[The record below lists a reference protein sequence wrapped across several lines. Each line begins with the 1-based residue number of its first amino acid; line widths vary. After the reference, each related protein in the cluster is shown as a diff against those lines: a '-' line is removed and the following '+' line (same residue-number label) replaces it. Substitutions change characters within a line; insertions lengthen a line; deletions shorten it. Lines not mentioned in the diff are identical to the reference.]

1 MEFTGE
7 RAIPGQTDPDLMNE
21 HWARYAFAEAL
32 VGSKRVL
39 DAGCGV
45 GYGAA
50 RLAEVAAE
58 VVALDQARDPLTAG
72 DKQYSHPR
80 LRFVQ
85 GDCTR
90 FPFAD
95 SSLDA
100 VVAFEV
106 IEHLDEWKALIEESR
121 RVLVPAGQFIVST
134 PNRLY
139 YGEARED
146 PNPFHVHEF
155 THDEFREELGR
166 CFPHVMLFLENHA
179 DALVFAGEQFQGIR
193 ARLETADQAPDEAH
207 FFLAVCSQRP
217 LHGSQ
222 AFVYLPSSAN
232 LLREREKHIGLL
244 QGEVNKRDEWLAA
257 ARVELDKFDAV
268 QESAKRTI
276 AQLEQENADKG
287 NWAQRLDGEL
297 AGVRAERERCIQL
310 LEDSE
315 KRVTERTDWAQ
326 RLDGEL
332 AGVRA
337 ERERCIQLLEDSE
350 KRVTER
356 TDWAQRLDGELAG
369 VRAERERCIQLLED
383 SEKRVTERTDWAQR
397 LDGELAGVR
406 AERERCIQ
414 LLEDSEKRVTERTDW
429 AQRLDGELA
438 GVRAE
443 RERCIQL
450 LEDSEKRVTERTDCS
465 TASWRVSAPSGR
477 DASARRFREAGDRAH
492 RLGAAAR
499 WRVGGCPRRAG
510 EMHPIARRFREAGDR
525 AHRCPRRAGEMHP
538 IARRFRE
545 AGDRAHRLGAAARWR
560 VGGTVTR
567 RAERE
572 RCIQLQ
578 AARRF
583 REAGDPLRAPTG
595 RSGSMASW
603 MRYDRSWP

>member
-72 DKQYSHPR
+72 GKQYSHPR

-179 DALVFAGEQFQGIR
+179 DALVFAGEFQGIR
-193 ARLETADQAPDEAH
+193 AHLETVDQAPDEAH

-276 AQLEQENADKG
+276 AQLEQENADKE

-297 AGVRAERERCIQL
+297 AGVRAEREKCIQL

-337 ERERCIQLLEDSE
+337 EREKCIQLLEDSE

-369 VRAERERCIQLLED
+369 VRAEREKCIQLLED

-397 LDGELAGVR
+397 LDGELDEVR
-406 AERERCIQ
+406 Q
-414 LLEDSEKRVTERTDW
+414 
-429 AQRLDGELA
+429 ELA
-438 GVRAE
+438 AIRGSLAY
-443 RERCIQL
+443 
-450 LEDSEKRVTERTDCS
+450 
-465 TASWRVSAPSGR
+465 RVSKRIGIMP
-477 DASARRFREAGDRAH
+477 AR
-492 RLGAAAR
+492 AAAPA
-499 WRVGGCPRRAG
+499 VQSSSSTDEDGPNSA
-510 EMHPIARRFREAGDR
+510 
-525 AHRCPRRAGEMHP
+525 
-538 IARRFRE
+538 
-545 AGDRAHRLGAAARWR
+545 
-560 VGGTVTR
+560 
-567 RAERE
+567 
-572 RCIQLQ
+572 
-578 AARRF
+578 
-583 REAGDPLRAPTG
+583 
-595 RSGSMASW
+595 
-603 MRYDRSWP
+603 

>member
-72 DKQYSHPR
+72 GKQYSHPR

-179 DALVFAGEQFQGIR
+179 DALVFAGEFQGIR
-193 ARLETADQAPDEAH
+193 AHLETVDQAPDEAH

-276 AQLEQENADKG
+276 AQLEQENADKE
-287 NWAQRLDGEL
+287 NWARLDGEL
-297 AGVRAERERCIQL
+297 AGVRAEREKCIQL

-337 ERERCIQLLEDSE
+337 EREKCIQLLEDSE

-356 TDWAQRLDGELAG
+356 TDWAQRLDGELDE
-369 VRAERERCIQLLED
+369 VRQ
-383 SEKRVTERTDWAQR
+383 
-397 LDGELAGVR
+397 ELAAIRG
-406 AERERCIQ
+406 
-414 LLEDSEKRVTERTDW
+414 S
-429 AQRLDGELA
+429 LA
-438 GVRAE
+438 Y
-443 RERCIQL
+443 
-450 LEDSEKRVTERTDCS
+450 
-465 TASWRVSAPSGR
+465 RVSKRIGIMP
-477 DASARRFREAGDRAH
+477 AR
-492 RLGAAAR
+492 AAAPA
-499 WRVGGCPRRAG
+499 VQSSSSTDEDGPNSA
-510 EMHPIARRFREAGDR
+510 
-525 AHRCPRRAGEMHP
+525 
-538 IARRFRE
+538 
-545 AGDRAHRLGAAARWR
+545 
-560 VGGTVTR
+560 
-567 RAERE
+567 
-572 RCIQLQ
+572 
-578 AARRF
+578 
-583 REAGDPLRAPTG
+583 
-595 RSGSMASW
+595 
-603 MRYDRSWP
+603 

>member
-72 DKQYSHPR
+72 GKQYSHPR

-179 DALVFAGEQFQGIR
+179 DALVFAGEFQGIR
-193 ARLETADQAPDEAH
+193 AHLETVDQAPDEAH

-276 AQLEQENADKG
+276 AQLEQENADKE
-287 NWAQRLDGEL
+287 NWAQQLDGEL

-332 AGVRA
+332 EGVRA

-356 TDWAQRLDGELAG
+356 TDWAQRLDGELEG

-397 LDGELAGVR
+397 LDGELEGVR

-429 AQRLDGELA
+429 AQRLDGELE

-450 LEDSEKRVTERTDCS
+450 LEDSEKRVTERTDW
-465 TASWRVSAPSGR
+465 AQ
-477 DASARRFREAGDRAH
+477 
-492 RLGAAAR
+492 RLD
-499 WRVGGCPRRAG
+499 G
-510 EMHPIARRFREAGDR
+510 ELEG
-525 AHRCPRRAGEMHP
+525 
-538 IARRFRE
+538 
-545 AGDRAHRLGAAARWR
+545 
-560 VGGTVTR
+560 V

-572 RCIQLQ
+572 RCIQLLEDSEKRVTERTDWAQ
-578 AARRF
+578 RLDGELDEVRQELAAIRGSLAYRVSK
-583 REAGDPLRAPTG
+583 RIGIMPARAAAPAVQSSSSTDEDG
-595 RSGSMASW
+595 PNSA
-603 MRYDRSWP
+603 

>member
-58 VVALDQARDPLTAG
+58 VVALDQARNPLTAG
-72 DKQYSHPR
+72 GKQYSHPR

-139 YGEARED
+139 YGESRED

-193 ARLETADQAPDEAH
+193 ARLEPADQAPDEAH

-276 AQLEQENADKG
+276 AQLEQENADKE

-297 AGVRAERERCIQL
+297 AGVRAEREKCIQW

-337 ERERCIQLLEDSE
+337 EREKCIQWLEDSE

-369 VRAERERCIQLLED
+369 VRAEREKCIQWLED

-406 AERERCIQ
+406 AEREKCIQ
-414 LLEDSEKRVTERTDW
+414 WLEDSEKRVTERTDW

-443 RERCIQL
+443 REKCIQW
-450 LEDSEKRVTERTDCS
+450 LEDSEKRVTERTDWAQRLDGELDEVRQELAAIRGS
-465 TASWRVSAPSGR
+465 LAYRVSKRIGIMP
-477 DASARRFREAGDRAH
+477 AR
-492 RLGAAAR
+492 AAAPA
-499 WRVGGCPRRAG
+499 V
-510 EMHPIARRFREAGDR
+510 
-525 AHRCPRRAGEMHP
+525 
-538 IARRFRE
+538 
-545 AGDRAHRLGAAARWR
+545 
-560 VGGTVTR
+560 
-567 RAERE
+567 
-572 RCIQLQ
+572 Q
-578 AARRF
+578 
-583 REAGDPLRAPTG
+583 
-595 RSGSMASW
+595 GSSSTDEDGPNSA
-603 MRYDRSWP
+603 

>member
-72 DKQYSHPR
+72 GKQYSHPR

-166 CFPHVMLFLENHA
+166 CFPHVMLFLENHT
-179 DALVFAGEQFQGIR
+179 DALVFAGEFQGIR
-193 ARLETADQAPDEAH
+193 AHLETADQTPDEAH

-276 AQLEQENADKG
+276 AQLEQENADKE
-287 NWAQRLDGEL
+287 NWAQQLDGEL

-326 RLDGEL
+326 QLDGEL

-356 TDWAQRLDGELAG
+356 TDWAQQLDGELAG

-383 SEKRVTERTDWAQR
+383 SEKRVTERTDWAQQ
-397 LDGELAGVR
+397 LDGELDEVR
-406 AERERCIQ
+406 Q
-414 LLEDSEKRVTERTDW
+414 
-429 AQRLDGELA
+429 ELA
-438 GVRAE
+438 AIRGSLAY
-443 RERCIQL
+443 
-450 LEDSEKRVTERTDCS
+450 
-465 TASWRVSAPSGR
+465 RVSKRIGIMP
-477 DASARRFREAGDRAH
+477 AR
-492 RLGAAAR
+492 AAAPA
-499 WRVGGCPRRAG
+499 V
-510 EMHPIARRFREAGDR
+510 
-525 AHRCPRRAGEMHP
+525 
-538 IARRFRE
+538 
-545 AGDRAHRLGAAARWR
+545 
-560 VGGTVTR
+560 
-567 RAERE
+567 
-572 RCIQLQ
+572 Q
-578 AARRF
+578 
-583 REAGDPLRAPTG
+583 
-595 RSGSMASW
+595 GSSSTDEDGPNSA
-603 MRYDRSWP
+603 

>member
-72 DKQYSHPR
+72 GKQYSHPR

-179 DALVFAGEQFQGIR
+179 DALVFAGEFQGIR
-193 ARLETADQAPDEAH
+193 AHLETVDQAPDEAH

-276 AQLEQENADKG
+276 AQLEQENADKE

-326 RLDGEL
+326 QLDGEL

-356 TDWAQRLDGELAG
+356 TDWAQQLDGELAG

-383 SEKRVTERTDWAQR
+383 SEKRVTERTDWAQQ
-397 LDGELAGVR
+397 LDGELTGVR
-406 AERERCIQ
+406 AEREKCIQ

-429 AQRLDGELA
+429 AQQLDGELDE
-438 GVRAE
+438 VRQELAAI
-443 RERCIQL
+443 RGSL
-450 LEDSEKRVTERTDCS
+450 
-465 TASWRVSAPSGR
+465 AYRVSKRIGIMP
-477 DASARRFREAGDRAH
+477 AR
-492 RLGAAAR
+492 AAAPA
-499 WRVGGCPRRAG
+499 V
-510 EMHPIARRFREAGDR
+510 
-525 AHRCPRRAGEMHP
+525 
-538 IARRFRE
+538 
-545 AGDRAHRLGAAARWR
+545 
-560 VGGTVTR
+560 
-567 RAERE
+567 
-572 RCIQLQ
+572 Q
-578 AARRF
+578 
-583 REAGDPLRAPTG
+583 
-595 RSGSMASW
+595 GSSSTDEDGPNSA
-603 MRYDRSWP
+603 

>member
-72 DKQYSHPR
+72 GKQYSHPR

-179 DALVFAGEQFQGIR
+179 EALVFAGEFQGGGIR

-276 AQLEQENADKG
+276 AQLEQENADRENWAQRLDG
-287 NWAQRLDGEL
+287 ELTERTDWAQRLDGEL
-297 AGVRAERERCIQL
+297 AGVRAEREKCIQL

-332 AGVRA
+332 DEVR
-337 ERERCIQLLEDSE
+337 Q
-350 KRVTER
+350 
-356 TDWAQRLDGELAG
+356 ELAAIRG
-369 VRAERERCIQLLED
+369 
-383 SEKRVTERTDWAQR
+383 S
-397 LDGELAGVR
+397 LAY
-406 AERERCIQ
+406 
-414 LLEDSEKRVTERTDW
+414 
-429 AQRLDGELA
+429 
-438 GVRAE
+438 
-443 RERCIQL
+443 
-450 LEDSEKRVTERTDCS
+450 
-465 TASWRVSAPSGR
+465 RVSKRIGIMP
-477 DASARRFREAGDRAH
+477 AR
-492 RLGAAAR
+492 AAAPA
-499 WRVGGCPRRAG
+499 V
-510 EMHPIARRFREAGDR
+510 
-525 AHRCPRRAGEMHP
+525 
-538 IARRFRE
+538 
-545 AGDRAHRLGAAARWR
+545 
-560 VGGTVTR
+560 
-567 RAERE
+567 
-572 RCIQLQ
+572 Q
-578 AARRF
+578 
-583 REAGDPLRAPTG
+583 
-595 RSGSMASW
+595 GSSSTDEDGPNSA
-603 MRYDRSWP
+603 

>member
-45 GYGAA
+45 GYGAT

-72 DKQYSHPR
+72 GKQYSHPR

-121 RVLVPAGQFIVST
+121 RVLAPAGQFIVST

-139 YGEARED
+139 YGETRED

-207 FFLAVCSQRP
+207 FFLAVCSQWP
-217 LHGSQ
+217 LHDSQ

-244 QGEVNKRDEWLAA
+244 QGEVNKRTNGWQRRGLNWTSSMRFRRAP
-257 ARVELDKFDAV
+257 RGP
-268 QESAKRTI
+268 SPNWSRRTPTRRI
-276 AQLEQENADKG
+276 G
-287 NWAQRLDGEL
+287 R
-297 AGVRAERERCIQL
+297 
-310 LEDSE
+310 S
-315 KRVTERTDWAQ
+315 
-326 RLDGEL
+326 
-332 AGVRA
+332 
-337 ERERCIQLLEDSE
+337 S
-350 KRVTER
+350 
-356 TDWAQRLDGELAG
+356 
-369 VRAERERCIQLLED
+369 
-383 SEKRVTERTDWAQR
+383 SM
-397 LDGELAGVR
+397 
-406 AERERCIQ
+406 
-414 LLEDSEKRVTERTDW
+414 
-429 AQRLDGELA
+429 
-438 GVRAE
+438 
-443 RERCIQL
+443 
-450 LEDSEKRVTERTDCS
+450 
-465 TASWRVSAPSGR
+465 ASWRVSAPSGR
-477 DASARRFREAGDRAH
+477 NASN
-492 RLGAAAR
+492 
-499 WRVGGCPRRAG
+499 CSKIP
-510 EMHPIARRFREAGDR
+510 
-525 AHRCPRRAGEMHP
+525 
-538 IARRFRE
+538 
-545 AGDRAHRLGAAARWR
+545 
-560 VGGTVTR
+560 
-567 RAERE
+567 
-572 RCIQLQ
+572 
-578 AARRF
+578 
-583 REAGDPLRAPTG
+583 
-595 RSGSMASW
+595 RSG
-603 MRYDRSWP
+603 

>member
-32 VGSKRVL
+32 VRSKRVL

-72 DKQYSHPR
+72 GKQYSHPR
-80 LRFVQ
+80 LCFVQ

-106 IEHLDEWKALIEESR
+106 IEHLGEWKALIEESR
-121 RVLVPAGQFIVST
+121 RVLAPAGQFIVST

-166 CFPHVMLFLENHA
+166 CFPHVMLFFENHA

-193 ARLETADQAPDEAH
+193 ARLETVDQAPDEAH

-217 LHGSQ
+217 LPGSQ

-257 ARVELDKFDAV
+257 VRVELDKFDAV

-276 AQLEQENADKG
+276 AQLEEENADKE
-287 NWAQRLDGEL
+287 NWARQLDGELTGVRAEREKCIQSLEDSEKRVTERTDWARQLDGEL
-297 AGVRAERERCIQL
+297 AGVRAEREKCIQLLEDSEKRVTERTDWARQLDGELAGVRAEREKCIQLLEDSEKRVTERTDWARQLDGELAGVRAEREKCTIARRLQLLEDSDSEKRVTERTDWAQQLDGELAGVRAEREKCIQL

-332 AGVRA
+332 DEVR
-337 ERERCIQLLEDSE
+337 Q
-350 KRVTER
+350 
-356 TDWAQRLDGELAG
+356 ELAAIRG
-369 VRAERERCIQLLED
+369 
-383 SEKRVTERTDWAQR
+383 S
-397 LDGELAGVR
+397 LAY
-406 AERERCIQ
+406 
-414 LLEDSEKRVTERTDW
+414 
-429 AQRLDGELA
+429 
-438 GVRAE
+438 
-443 RERCIQL
+443 
-450 LEDSEKRVTERTDCS
+450 
-465 TASWRVSAPSGR
+465 RVSKRIGIMP
-477 DASARRFREAGDRAH
+477 AR
-492 RLGAAAR
+492 AAAPA
-499 WRVGGCPRRAG
+499 V
-510 EMHPIARRFREAGDR
+510 
-525 AHRCPRRAGEMHP
+525 
-538 IARRFRE
+538 
-545 AGDRAHRLGAAARWR
+545 
-560 VGGTVTR
+560 
-567 RAERE
+567 
-572 RCIQLQ
+572 Q
-578 AARRF
+578 
-583 REAGDPLRAPTG
+583 
-595 RSGSMASW
+595 GSSSTDEDGPNSA
-603 MRYDRSWP
+603 

>member
-72 DKQYSHPR
+72 GKQYSHPR

-179 DALVFAGEQFQGIR
+179 DALVFAGEFQGIR
-193 ARLETADQAPDEAH
+193 AHLETVDQAPDEAH

-276 AQLEQENADKG
+276 AQLEQENADKE
-287 NWAQRLDGEL
+287 NWAQQLDGEL

-326 RLDGEL
+326 QLDGEL

-356 TDWAQRLDGELAG
+356 TDWAQQLDGELAG

-383 SEKRVTERTDWAQR
+383 SEKRVTERTDWAQQ
-397 LDGELAGVR
+397 LDGELDEVR
-406 AERERCIQ
+406 Q
-414 LLEDSEKRVTERTDW
+414 
-429 AQRLDGELA
+429 ELA
-438 GVRAE
+438 AIRGSLAY
-443 RERCIQL
+443 
-450 LEDSEKRVTERTDCS
+450 
-465 TASWRVSAPSGR
+465 RVSKRIGIMP
-477 DASARRFREAGDRAH
+477 AR
-492 RLGAAAR
+492 AAAPA
-499 WRVGGCPRRAG
+499 V
-510 EMHPIARRFREAGDR
+510 
-525 AHRCPRRAGEMHP
+525 
-538 IARRFRE
+538 
-545 AGDRAHRLGAAARWR
+545 
-560 VGGTVTR
+560 
-567 RAERE
+567 
-572 RCIQLQ
+572 Q
-578 AARRF
+578 
-583 REAGDPLRAPTG
+583 
-595 RSGSMASW
+595 GSSSTDEDGPNSA
-603 MRYDRSWP
+603 

>member
-72 DKQYSHPR
+72 GKQYSHPR

-166 CFPHVMLFLENHA
+166 CFPHVMLFLENHT
-179 DALVFAGEQFQGIR
+179 DALVFAGEFQGIR
-193 ARLETADQAPDEAH
+193 AHLETADQTPDEAH
-207 FFLAVCSQRP
+207 FFLAVCSQQP

-276 AQLEQENADKG
+276 AQLEQENADKE
-287 NWAQRLDGEL
+287 NWAQRLDERVTERTDWAQQLDGEL

-326 RLDGEL
+326 QLDGEL

-356 TDWAQRLDGELAG
+356 TDWAQQLDGELTGVRAERERCIQLFEDSEKRVTERTDWAQQLDGELTGVRAERERCIQLFEDSEKRVTERTDWAQQLDGELAG
-369 VRAERERCIQLLED
+369 VRAERERCIQLFED
-383 SEKRVTERTDWAQR
+383 SEKRVTERTDWAQQ
-397 LDGELAGVR
+397 LDGELDEVR
-406 AERERCIQ
+406 Q
-414 LLEDSEKRVTERTDW
+414 
-429 AQRLDGELA
+429 ELA
-438 GVRAE
+438 AIRGSLAY
-443 RERCIQL
+443 
-450 LEDSEKRVTERTDCS
+450 
-465 TASWRVSAPSGR
+465 RVSKRIGIMP
-477 DASARRFREAGDRAH
+477 AR
-492 RLGAAAR
+492 AAAPA
-499 WRVGGCPRRAG
+499 V
-510 EMHPIARRFREAGDR
+510 
-525 AHRCPRRAGEMHP
+525 
-538 IARRFRE
+538 
-545 AGDRAHRLGAAARWR
+545 
-560 VGGTVTR
+560 
-567 RAERE
+567 
-572 RCIQLQ
+572 Q
-578 AARRF
+578 
-583 REAGDPLRAPTG
+583 
-595 RSGSMASW
+595 GSSSTDEDGPNSA
-603 MRYDRSWP
+603 

>member
-72 DKQYSHPR
+72 GKQYSHPR

-179 DALVFAGEQFQGIR
+179 DALVFAGEFQGIR
-193 ARLETADQAPDEAH
+193 AHLETVDQAPDEAH

-276 AQLEQENADKG
+276 AQLEQENADKE

-326 RLDGEL
+326 QLDGEL

-356 TDWAQRLDGELAG
+356 TDWAQQLDGELAG

-383 SEKRVTERTDWAQR
+383 SEKRVTERTDWAQQ

-429 AQRLDGELA
+429 AQQLDGELDE
-438 GVRAE
+438 VRQELAAI
-443 RERCIQL
+443 RGSL
-450 LEDSEKRVTERTDCS
+450 
-465 TASWRVSAPSGR
+465 AYRVSKRIGIMP
-477 DASARRFREAGDRAH
+477 AR
-492 RLGAAAR
+492 AAAPA
-499 WRVGGCPRRAG
+499 V
-510 EMHPIARRFREAGDR
+510 
-525 AHRCPRRAGEMHP
+525 
-538 IARRFRE
+538 
-545 AGDRAHRLGAAARWR
+545 
-560 VGGTVTR
+560 
-567 RAERE
+567 
-572 RCIQLQ
+572 Q
-578 AARRF
+578 
-583 REAGDPLRAPTG
+583 
-595 RSGSMASW
+595 GSSSTDEDGPNSA
-603 MRYDRSWP
+603 

>member
-72 DKQYSHPR
+72 GKQYSHPR

-139 YGEARED
+139 YEEARED

-179 DALVFAGEQFQGIR
+179 DAVVFAGEFQGIR
-193 ARLETADQAPDEAH
+193 AHLETVDQTPDEAH

-268 QESAKRTI
+268 QESARRTI
-276 AQLEQENADKG
+276 AQLEQENADKE

-297 AGVRAERERCIQL
+297 AGVRAEREKCIQLLEDSEKRVTERTDWARQLDGELAGVRAEREKCIQLLEDSEKRVTERTDWARQLDGELAGVRAEREKCIQL

-326 RLDGEL
+326 QLDGEL
-332 AGVRA
+332 DEVR
-337 ERERCIQLLEDSE
+337 Q
-350 KRVTER
+350 
-356 TDWAQRLDGELAG
+356 ELAAIRG
-369 VRAERERCIQLLED
+369 
-383 SEKRVTERTDWAQR
+383 S
-397 LDGELAGVR
+397 LAY
-406 AERERCIQ
+406 
-414 LLEDSEKRVTERTDW
+414 
-429 AQRLDGELA
+429 
-438 GVRAE
+438 
-443 RERCIQL
+443 
-450 LEDSEKRVTERTDCS
+450 
-465 TASWRVSAPSGR
+465 RVSKRIGIMP
-477 DASARRFREAGDRAH
+477 AR
-492 RLGAAAR
+492 AAAPA
-499 WRVGGCPRRAG
+499 V
-510 EMHPIARRFREAGDR
+510 
-525 AHRCPRRAGEMHP
+525 
-538 IARRFRE
+538 
-545 AGDRAHRLGAAARWR
+545 
-560 VGGTVTR
+560 
-567 RAERE
+567 
-572 RCIQLQ
+572 Q
-578 AARRF
+578 
-583 REAGDPLRAPTG
+583 
-595 RSGSMASW
+595 GSSSTDEDGPNSA
-603 MRYDRSWP
+603 

>member
-58 VVALDQARDPLTAG
+58 VVALDRARDPLTAG
-72 DKQYSHPR
+72 GKQYSHPR

-179 DALVFAGEQFQGIR
+179 DALVFAGEFQGIR
-193 ARLETADQAPDEAH
+193 AHLETVDQAPDEAH

-276 AQLEQENADKG
+276 AQLEQENADKE

-297 AGVRAERERCIQL
+297 AGVRAEREKCIQL

-337 ERERCIQLLEDSE
+337 EREKYIQLLEESGRNASSWQLLEDSE

-356 TDWAQRLDGELAG
+356 TD
-369 VRAERERCIQLLED
+369 
-383 SEKRVTERTDWAQR
+383 DWAR
-397 LDGELAGVR
+397 SSG
-406 AERERCIQ
+406 
-414 LLEDSEKRVTERTDW
+414 SM
-429 AQRLDGELA
+429 
-438 GVRAE
+438 
-443 RERCIQL
+443 
-450 LEDSEKRVTERTDCS
+450 
-465 TASWRVSAPSGR
+465 ASWRVSAPSGR
-477 DASARRFREAGDRAH
+477 NASN
-492 RLGAAAR
+492 
-499 WRVGGCPRRAG
+499 CSKIP
-510 EMHPIARRFREAGDR
+510 
-525 AHRCPRRAGEMHP
+525 
-538 IARRFRE
+538 
-545 AGDRAHRLGAAARWR
+545 
-560 VGGTVTR
+560 
-567 RAERE
+567 
-572 RCIQLQ
+572 
-578 AARRF
+578 
-583 REAGDPLRAPTG
+583 
-595 RSGSMASW
+595 RSG
-603 MRYDRSWP
+603 

>member
-72 DKQYSHPR
+72 GKQYSHPR

-297 AGVRAERERCIQL
+297 AGVRAEREKCIQLLEDSEKRVTERTDWAQRLDGELAGVRAEREKCIQLLEDSEKRVTERTDWAQQLDGELAGVLAEREKCIQLLEDSEKRVTERTDWAQRLDGELAGVLAEREKWRVGGCPRRAGEMHPIARRFREAGDRAHRLGAAGARWRVGGCPRRARSGRCIQL

-337 ERERCIQLLEDSE
+337 ERE
-350 KRVTER
+350 K
-356 TDWAQRLDGELAG
+356 LDGELDE
-369 VRAERERCIQLLED
+369 VRQ
-383 SEKRVTERTDWAQR
+383 
-397 LDGELAGVR
+397 ELAVIRG
-406 AERERCIQ
+406 
-414 LLEDSEKRVTERTDW
+414 S
-429 AQRLDGELA
+429 LA
-438 GVRAE
+438 Y
-443 RERCIQL
+443 
-450 LEDSEKRVTERTDCS
+450 
-465 TASWRVSAPSGR
+465 RVSKRIGIMP
-477 DASARRFREAGDRAH
+477 AR
-492 RLGAAAR
+492 AAAPA
-499 WRVGGCPRRAG
+499 V
-510 EMHPIARRFREAGDR
+510 
-525 AHRCPRRAGEMHP
+525 
-538 IARRFRE
+538 
-545 AGDRAHRLGAAARWR
+545 
-560 VGGTVTR
+560 
-567 RAERE
+567 
-572 RCIQLQ
+572 Q
-578 AARRF
+578 
-583 REAGDPLRAPTG
+583 
-595 RSGSMASW
+595 GSSSTDEDGPNSA
-603 MRYDRSWP
+603 

>member
-72 DKQYSHPR
+72 GKQYSHPR

-179 DALVFAGEQFQGIR
+179 DALVFASEFQGIR
-193 ARLETADQAPDEAH
+193 AHLETADQAPDEAH

-217 LHGSQ
+217 LHCSQ

-276 AQLEQENADKG
+276 AQLEQENADKE
-287 NWAQRLDGEL
+287 NWAQQLDGEL
-297 AGVRAERERCIQL
+297 AGVRAEREKCIQL

-326 RLDGEL
+326 QLDGEL

-337 ERERCIQLLEDSE
+337 EREKCIQLLEDSE

-356 TDWAQRLDGELAG
+356 TDWAQQLDGELAG
-369 VRAERERCIQLLED
+369 VRAEREKC
-383 SEKRVTERTDWAQR
+383 TDWAQQ
-397 LDGELAGVR
+397 LDGELDEVR
-406 AERERCIQ
+406 Q
-414 LLEDSEKRVTERTDW
+414 
-429 AQRLDGELA
+429 ELA
-438 GVRAE
+438 AIRGSLAY
-443 RERCIQL
+443 
-450 LEDSEKRVTERTDCS
+450 
-465 TASWRVSAPSGR
+465 RVSKRIGIMP
-477 DASARRFREAGDRAH
+477 AR
-492 RLGAAAR
+492 AAAPA
-499 WRVGGCPRRAG
+499 V
-510 EMHPIARRFREAGDR
+510 
-525 AHRCPRRAGEMHP
+525 
-538 IARRFRE
+538 
-545 AGDRAHRLGAAARWR
+545 
-560 VGGTVTR
+560 
-567 RAERE
+567 
-572 RCIQLQ
+572 Q
-578 AARRF
+578 
-583 REAGDPLRAPTG
+583 
-595 RSGSMASW
+595 GSSSTDEDGPNSA
-603 MRYDRSWP
+603 

>member
-72 DKQYSHPR
+72 GKQYSHPR

-179 DALVFAGEQFQGIR
+179 DALVFAGEFQGIR
-193 ARLETADQAPDEAH
+193 AHLETADQTPDEAH

-276 AQLEQENADKG
+276 AQLEQENADKE
-287 NWAQRLDGEL
+287 NWAQRLDERVTERTDWAQQLDGEL

-310 LEDSE
+310 LEAFPSRATCTRFPFADSSLDAVVASRLSSE
-315 KRVTERTDWAQ
+315 KRVTERTVEAA
-326 RLDGEL
+326 RCEL

-337 ERERCIQLLEDSE
+337 ERERC
-350 KRVTER
+350 R
-356 TDWAQRLDGELAG
+356 
-369 VRAERERCIQLLED
+369 
-383 SEKRVTERTDWAQR
+383 
-397 LDGELAGVR
+397 
-406 AERERCIQ
+406 
-414 LLEDSEKRVTERTDW
+414 
-429 AQRLDGELA
+429 
-438 GVRAE
+438 
-443 RERCIQL
+443 
-450 LEDSEKRVTERTDCS
+450 
-465 TASWRVSAPSGR
+465 
-477 DASARRFREAGDRAH
+477 AGDRAH

-510 EMHPIARRFREAGDR
+510 EMHPIARRFREAG
-525 AHRCPRRAGEMHP
+525 APSA
-538 IARRFRE
+538 FRTP
-545 AGDRAHRLGAAARWR
+545 A
-560 VGGTVTR
+560 
-567 RAERE
+567 
-572 RCIQLQ
+572 
-578 AARRF
+578 
-583 REAGDPLRAPTG
+583 
-595 RSGSMASW
+595 GSMASW
-603 MRYDRSWP
+603 RVSAPTGRQEKTPTRFDEFREELGSG

>member
-72 DKQYSHPR
+72 GKQYSHPR

-179 DALVFAGEQFQGIR
+179 DALVFASEFQGIR
-193 ARLETADQAPDEAH
+193 AHLETVDQAPDEAH

-276 AQLEQENADKG
+276 AQLEQENADKE
-287 NWAQRLDGEL
+287 NWAQRLDERVTERTDWAQQLDGEL
-297 AGVRAERERCIQL
+297 AGVRAEREKCIQLLEDSEKRVTERTDWAQQLDGELAGVRAEREKCIQLLEDSDERVTERTDWAQQLDGELAGVRAEREKCIQLLEDSDERVTERTDWAQQLDGELAGVRAEREKCIQLLEDSEKRVTERTDWAQQLDGELAGVRAEREKCIQLLEDSDERVTERTDWAQQLDGELAGVRAEREKCIQL

-332 AGVRA
+332 DEVR
-337 ERERCIQLLEDSE
+337 Q
-350 KRVTER
+350 
-356 TDWAQRLDGELAG
+356 ELAAIRG
-369 VRAERERCIQLLED
+369 
-383 SEKRVTERTDWAQR
+383 S
-397 LDGELAGVR
+397 LAY
-406 AERERCIQ
+406 
-414 LLEDSEKRVTERTDW
+414 
-429 AQRLDGELA
+429 
-438 GVRAE
+438 
-443 RERCIQL
+443 
-450 LEDSEKRVTERTDCS
+450 
-465 TASWRVSAPSGR
+465 RVSKRIGIMP
-477 DASARRFREAGDRAH
+477 AR
-492 RLGAAAR
+492 AAAPA
-499 WRVGGCPRRAG
+499 VQSSSSTDEDGPNSA
-510 EMHPIARRFREAGDR
+510 
-525 AHRCPRRAGEMHP
+525 
-538 IARRFRE
+538 
-545 AGDRAHRLGAAARWR
+545 
-560 VGGTVTR
+560 
-567 RAERE
+567 
-572 RCIQLQ
+572 
-578 AARRF
+578 
-583 REAGDPLRAPTG
+583 
-595 RSGSMASW
+595 
-603 MRYDRSWP
+603 

>member
-72 DKQYSHPR
+72 GKQYSHPR

-179 DALVFAGEQFQGIR
+179 EALVFAGEFQGGGIR
-193 ARLETADQAPDEAH
+193 ARLEAADQAPDEAH

-276 AQLEQENADKG
+276 AQLEQENADRE

-297 AGVRAERERCIQL
+297 
-310 LEDSE
+310 
-315 KRVTERTDWAQ
+315 TERTDWAQ

-337 ERERCIQLLEDSE
+337 EREKCIQLLEDSE

-356 TDWAQRLDGELAG
+356 TDWAQRELASMRHRSRTPPKSLDGELDE
-369 VRAERERCIQLLED
+369 VRQ
-383 SEKRVTERTDWAQR
+383 
-397 LDGELAGVR
+397 ELAAIRG
-406 AERERCIQ
+406 
-414 LLEDSEKRVTERTDW
+414 S
-429 AQRLDGELA
+429 LA
-438 GVRAE
+438 Y
-443 RERCIQL
+443 
-450 LEDSEKRVTERTDCS
+450 
-465 TASWRVSAPSGR
+465 RVSKRIGIMP
-477 DASARRFREAGDRAH
+477 AR
-492 RLGAAAR
+492 AAAPA
-499 WRVGGCPRRAG
+499 V
-510 EMHPIARRFREAGDR
+510 
-525 AHRCPRRAGEMHP
+525 
-538 IARRFRE
+538 
-545 AGDRAHRLGAAARWR
+545 
-560 VGGTVTR
+560 
-567 RAERE
+567 
-572 RCIQLQ
+572 Q
-578 AARRF
+578 
-583 REAGDPLRAPTG
+583 
-595 RSGSMASW
+595 GSSSTDEDGPNSA
-603 MRYDRSWP
+603 

>member
-7 RAIPGQTDPDLMNE
+7 RAIPGKTDPDLMNE

-72 DKQYSHPR
+72 GKQYSHPR

-155 THDEFREELGR
+155 TYDEFREELGR

-179 DALVFAGEQFQGIR
+179 DALVFAGEFQGIR

-276 AQLEQENADKG
+276 AQLEQENADKE

-297 AGVRAERERCIQL
+297 AGVRAEREKCIRL

-332 AGVRA
+332 AGVLA
-337 ERERCIQLLEDSE
+337 EREKCIRLLEDSE

-369 VRAERERCIQLLED
+369 VLAERE
-383 SEKRVTERTDWAQR
+383 K
-397 LDGELAGVR
+397 LDGELDEVR
-406 AERERCIQ
+406 Q
-414 LLEDSEKRVTERTDW
+414 
-429 AQRLDGELA
+429 ELA
-438 GVRAE
+438 VIRGSLAY
-443 RERCIQL
+443 
-450 LEDSEKRVTERTDCS
+450 
-465 TASWRVSAPSGR
+465 RVSKRIGIMP
-477 DASARRFREAGDRAH
+477 AR
-492 RLGAAAR
+492 AAAPA
-499 WRVGGCPRRAG
+499 V
-510 EMHPIARRFREAGDR
+510 
-525 AHRCPRRAGEMHP
+525 
-538 IARRFRE
+538 
-545 AGDRAHRLGAAARWR
+545 
-560 VGGTVTR
+560 
-567 RAERE
+567 
-572 RCIQLQ
+572 Q
-578 AARRF
+578 
-583 REAGDPLRAPTG
+583 
-595 RSGSMASW
+595 GSSSTDEDGPNSA
-603 MRYDRSWP
+603 

>member
-72 DKQYSHPR
+72 GKQYSHPR

-179 DALVFAGEQFQGIR
+179 EALVFAGEFQGGGIR
-193 ARLETADQAPDEAH
+193 AHLETADQAPDEAH

-276 AQLEQENADKG
+276 AQLEQENADKE
-287 NWAQRLDGEL
+287 NWAQRLDERVTERTDWAQRLDGEL
-297 AGVRAERERCIQL
+297 AGVRAEREKCIQLLEDSEKRVTERTDWAQRLDERVTERTDWAQRLDGELAGVRAEREKCIQL

-337 ERERCIQLLEDSE
+337 EREKCIQLLEDSE

-356 TDWAQRLDGELAG
+356 TDWAQRLDGELDE
-369 VRAERERCIQLLED
+369 VRQ
-383 SEKRVTERTDWAQR
+383 
-397 LDGELAGVR
+397 ELAAIRGS
-406 AERERCIQ
+406 
-414 LLEDSEKRVTERTDW
+414 LTY
-429 AQRLDGELA
+429 
-438 GVRAE
+438 
-443 RERCIQL
+443 
-450 LEDSEKRVTERTDCS
+450 
-465 TASWRVSAPSGR
+465 RVSKRIGIMP
-477 DASARRFREAGDRAH
+477 AR
-492 RLGAAAR
+492 AAAPA
-499 WRVGGCPRRAG
+499 V
-510 EMHPIARRFREAGDR
+510 
-525 AHRCPRRAGEMHP
+525 
-538 IARRFRE
+538 
-545 AGDRAHRLGAAARWR
+545 
-560 VGGTVTR
+560 
-567 RAERE
+567 
-572 RCIQLQ
+572 Q
-578 AARRF
+578 
-583 REAGDPLRAPTG
+583 
-595 RSGSMASW
+595 GSSSTDEDGPNSA
-603 MRYDRSWP
+603 

>member
-72 DKQYSHPR
+72 GKQYSHPR

-166 CFPHVMLFLENHA
+166 CFPHVMLFLENHT
-179 DALVFAGEQFQGIR
+179 DALVFAGEFQGIR
-193 ARLETADQAPDEAH
+193 AHLETADQTPDEAH

-276 AQLEQENADKG
+276 AQLEQENADKE
-287 NWAQRLDGEL
+287 NWAQQLDGEL

-326 RLDGEL
+326 QLDGEL

-356 TDWAQRLDGELAG
+356 TDWAQQLDGELAG

-383 SEKRVTERTDWAQR
+383 SEKRVTERTDWAQQ

-429 AQRLDGELA
+429 AQQLDGELDE
-438 GVRAE
+438 VRQELAAI
-443 RERCIQL
+443 RGSL
-450 LEDSEKRVTERTDCS
+450 
-465 TASWRVSAPSGR
+465 AYRVSKRIGIMP
-477 DASARRFREAGDRAH
+477 AR
-492 RLGAAAR
+492 AAAPA
-499 WRVGGCPRRAG
+499 V
-510 EMHPIARRFREAGDR
+510 
-525 AHRCPRRAGEMHP
+525 
-538 IARRFRE
+538 
-545 AGDRAHRLGAAARWR
+545 
-560 VGGTVTR
+560 
-567 RAERE
+567 
-572 RCIQLQ
+572 Q
-578 AARRF
+578 
-583 REAGDPLRAPTG
+583 
-595 RSGSMASW
+595 GSSSTDEDGPNSA
-603 MRYDRSWP
+603 

>member
-72 DKQYSHPR
+72 GKQYSHPR

-179 DALVFAGEQFQGIR
+179 DALVFAGEFQGIR
-193 ARLETADQAPDEAH
+193 AHLETVDQAPDEAH

-276 AQLEQENADKG
+276 AQLEQENADKE
-287 NWAQRLDGEL
+287 NWAQRL
-297 AGVRAERERCIQL
+297 
-310 LEDSE
+310 
-315 KRVTERTDWAQ
+315 
-326 RLDGEL
+326 
-332 AGVRA
+332 
-337 ERERCIQLLEDSE
+337 
-350 KRVTER
+350 
-356 TDWAQRLDGELAG
+356 
-369 VRAERERCIQLLED
+369 
-383 SEKRVTERTDWAQR
+383 
-397 LDGELAGVR
+397 
-406 AERERCIQ
+406 
-414 LLEDSEKRVTERTDW
+414 
-429 AQRLDGELA
+429 
-438 GVRAE
+438 
-443 RERCIQL
+443 
-450 LEDSEKRVTERTDCS
+450 
-465 TASWRVSAPSGR
+465 
-477 DASARRFREAGDRAH
+477 EAGDRAH
-492 RLGAAAR
+492 RLGTAAR

-525 AHRCPRRAGEMHP
+525 AHRLGTAARWRVGGCPRRAGEMHP

-545 AGDRAHRLGAAARWR
+545 AGDRAHRLGTAARWR
-560 VGGTVTR
+560 VGGCPR
-567 RAERE
+567 RAGK
-572 RCIQLQ
+572 CIQLLEDSEKRVTERTDRDSDASPQ
-578 AARRF
+578 ALHHF
-583 REAGDPLRAPTG
+583 
-595 RSGSMASW
+595 SG
-603 MRYDRSWP
+603 

>member
-32 VGSKRVL
+32 VGAKRVL

-50 RLAEVAAE
+50 RLAEVAAD
-58 VVALDQARDPLTAG
+58 VVALDQARDPLAAG
-72 DKQYSHPR
+72 GKQYSHPH

-121 RVLVPAGQFIVST
+121 RVLTPAGQFIVST

-139 YGEARED
+139 YGESRED

-179 DALVFAGEQFQGIR
+179 DALVFAGEQVQGIR

-217 LHGSQ
+217 LYGSPT
-222 AFVYLPSSAN
+222 FVYLPSSAN
-232 LLREREKHIGLL
+232 LLREREKHIGML

-257 ARVELDKFDAV
+257 ARVELDKFNAV
-268 QESAKRTI
+268 QESAKKTI
-276 AQLEQENADKG
+276 AQLEQETADKE
-287 NWAQRLDGEL
+287 NWARQLDGEL
-297 AGVRAERERCIQL
+297 AGVRAEREKCIQW

-315 KRVTERTDWAQ
+315 KRVTERTDWA
-326 RLDGEL
+326 RAGEMH
-332 AGVRA
+332 
-337 ERERCIQLLEDSE
+337 
-350 KRVTER
+350 
-356 TDWAQRLDGELAG
+356 
-369 VRAERERCIQLLED
+369 
-383 SEKRVTERTDWAQR
+383 
-397 LDGELAGVR
+397 
-406 AERERCIQ
+406 
-414 LLEDSEKRVTERTDW
+414 
-429 AQRLDGELA
+429 
-438 GVRAE
+438 
-443 RERCIQL
+443 
-450 LEDSEKRVTERTDCS
+450 
-465 TASWRVSAPSGR
+465 PM
-477 DASARRFREAGDRAH
+477 ARRFREAGDRAH

-510 EMHPIARRFREAGDR
+510 EMHPMARRFREAEHRAAARELAGVRAER
-525 AHRCPRRAGEMHP
+525 AHRLTEAPLGAAARWRVGGCPRRAGEMHP
-538 IARRFRE
+538 IARRCR
-545 AGDRAHRLGAAARWR
+545 AARDRAHRLGAAARWR
-560 VGGTVTR
+560 VG
-567 RAERE
+567 
-572 RCIQLQ
+572 
-578 AARRF
+578 
-583 REAGDPLRAPTG
+583 
-595 RSGSMASW
+595 
-603 MRYDRSWP
+603 

>member
-58 VVALDQARDPLTAG
+58 VVALDQARDPLTVG
-72 DKQYSHPR
+72 GKQYSHPR

-179 DALVFAGEQFQGIR
+179 EALVFASEFQGIR
-193 ARLETADQAPDEAH
+193 AHLETVDQAPDEAH

-276 AQLEQENADKG
+276 AQLEQENADKE
-287 NWAQRLDGEL
+287 NWAQRLDGELAGVRAERERCIQLLEDSEKRVTERTDWAQRLDGELAGVRAERERCIQLLEDSEKRVTERTDWAQQLDGEL

-369 VRAERERCIQLLED
+369 VLAEREKCIQLIED
-383 SEKRVTERTDWAQR
+383 SEKRVTERTDWAQQ
-397 LDGELAGVR
+397 LAGELDEVR
-406 AERERCIQ
+406 Q
-414 LLEDSEKRVTERTDW
+414 
-429 AQRLDGELA
+429 ELA
-438 GVRAE
+438 AIRGSLAY
-443 RERCIQL
+443 
-450 LEDSEKRVTERTDCS
+450 
-465 TASWRVSAPSGR
+465 RVSKRIGIMP
-477 DASARRFREAGDRAH
+477 AR
-492 RLGAAAR
+492 AAAPA
-499 WRVGGCPRRAG
+499 V
-510 EMHPIARRFREAGDR
+510 
-525 AHRCPRRAGEMHP
+525 
-538 IARRFRE
+538 
-545 AGDRAHRLGAAARWR
+545 
-560 VGGTVTR
+560 
-567 RAERE
+567 
-572 RCIQLQ
+572 Q
-578 AARRF
+578 
-583 REAGDPLRAPTG
+583 
-595 RSGSMASW
+595 GSSSTDEDGPNSA
-603 MRYDRSWP
+603 

>member
-45 GYGAA
+45 AYGAA

-179 DALVFAGEQFQGIR
+179 AALVFAGEQFQGIR

-276 AQLEQENADKG
+276 AQLEQE
-287 NWAQRLDGEL
+287 
-297 AGVRAERERCIQL
+297 RERCIQL

-332 AGVRA
+332 DEVR
-337 ERERCIQLLEDSE
+337 Q
-350 KRVTER
+350 
-356 TDWAQRLDGELAG
+356 ELAAIRG
-369 VRAERERCIQLLED
+369 
-383 SEKRVTERTDWAQR
+383 S
-397 LDGELAGVR
+397 LAY
-406 AERERCIQ
+406 
-414 LLEDSEKRVTERTDW
+414 
-429 AQRLDGELA
+429 
-438 GVRAE
+438 
-443 RERCIQL
+443 
-450 LEDSEKRVTERTDCS
+450 
-465 TASWRVSAPSGR
+465 RVSKRIGIMP
-477 DASARRFREAGDRAH
+477 AR
-492 RLGAAAR
+492 AAAPA
-499 WRVGGCPRRAG
+499 V
-510 EMHPIARRFREAGDR
+510 
-525 AHRCPRRAGEMHP
+525 
-538 IARRFRE
+538 
-545 AGDRAHRLGAAARWR
+545 
-560 VGGTVTR
+560 
-567 RAERE
+567 
-572 RCIQLQ
+572 Q
-578 AARRF
+578 
-583 REAGDPLRAPTG
+583 
-595 RSGSMASW
+595 GSSSTDEDGPNSA
-603 MRYDRSWP
+603 

>member
-72 DKQYSHPR
+72 GKQYSHPR

-179 DALVFAGEQFQGIR
+179 DALVFASEFQGIR
-193 ARLETADQAPDEAH
+193 AHLETADQAPDEAH

-276 AQLEQENADKG
+276 AQLEQENADKE
-287 NWAQRLDGEL
+287 NWAQQLDGEL
-297 AGVRAERERCIQL
+297 AGVRAEREKCIQL
-310 LEDSE
+310 LEDSDE
-315 KRVTERTDWAQ
+315 RVTERTDWAQ

-337 ERERCIQLLEDSE
+337 EREKCIQLLEDSE
-350 KRVTER
+350 KRVTERTDWAQQLDGELAGVRAEREKCIQLLEDSDERVTER

-369 VRAERERCIQLLED
+369 VRAERGKCIQLLED
-383 SEKRVTERTDWAQR
+383 SEKRVTERTDWAQQ
-397 LDGELAGVR
+397 LDGELDEVR
-406 AERERCIQ
+406 Q
-414 LLEDSEKRVTERTDW
+414 
-429 AQRLDGELA
+429 ELA
-438 GVRAE
+438 AIRGSLAY
-443 RERCIQL
+443 
-450 LEDSEKRVTERTDCS
+450 
-465 TASWRVSAPSGR
+465 RVSKRIGIMP
-477 DASARRFREAGDRAH
+477 AR
-492 RLGAAAR
+492 AAAPA
-499 WRVGGCPRRAG
+499 V
-510 EMHPIARRFREAGDR
+510 
-525 AHRCPRRAGEMHP
+525 
-538 IARRFRE
+538 
-545 AGDRAHRLGAAARWR
+545 
-560 VGGTVTR
+560 
-567 RAERE
+567 
-572 RCIQLQ
+572 Q
-578 AARRF
+578 
-583 REAGDPLRAPTG
+583 
-595 RSGSMASW
+595 GSSSTDEDGPNSA
-603 MRYDRSWP
+603 